1 MDKLEPITAR
11 PKLPELT
18 DRDHV
23 ESVWLEHCHN
33 KHLSFKDLMLL
44 TLQKG
49 RELQRLEDVTTF
61 AERLAA
67 IRTYT
72 PPKGDDVAIYD
83 ARDDVSIYDV
93 TPRTRNDD
101 PANDLDSDRRALAR
115 EVNKAQRAL

>member
-1 MDKLEPITAR
+1 MEKLEPITAR

-23 ESVWLEHCHN
+23 EAVWLEHCHN

-72 PPKGDDVAIYD
+72 PPKGDDV
-83 ARDDVSIYDV
+83 SIYDV

-115 EVNKAQRAL
+115 EWNQSQRAL